1 MKKPQSLSS
10 VLGTE
15 LQKPL
20 DFPEN
25 FQAVQWLVP
34 CAFTAEGEGPSSVPG
49 RETKIPQASWYGQK
63 IKKKK
68 KKNTLNLPDDGS
80 IFCC

>member
-1 MKKPQSLSS
+1 MKTKPMKKPQSSS
-10 VLGTE
+10 LVPGTE

-25 FQAVQWLVP
+25 FQAVQWLVL

-49 RETKIPQASWYGQK
+49 RETKIPNWVVWPK
-63 IKKKK
+63 EKKEIKE
-68 KKNTLNLPDDGS
+68 KNNKNMLT
-80 IFCC
+80 